1 MVRTT
6 TTEALLGLLSME
18 PMSGYDLKQRI
29 AFSIGNFWS
38 ESYGQIYPALRKLEG
53 EGLVSSQEK
62 GKAGR
67 KVYRLTEAGH
77 ERLQQWLTITPRPWV
92 PRHETLLKLFFGDN
106 IPTEVSLAHVTDL
119 RRRFAADLQRYEATE
134 AHLLR
139 EHPNHSALPY
149 WLMTLH
155 YGRDEAKMIVN
166 WCDQSATLLRQMQE
180 GKPKFTER
188 NQPAKT
194 SRKA

>member
-6 TTEALLGLLSME
+6 TMEALLGLLSME

-29 AFSIGNFWS
+29 DFSIGNFWR
-38 ESYGQIYPALRKLEG
+38 ESYGQIYPALRTLEE

-67 KVYRLTEAGH
+67 KVYRLTEGGQ

-106 IPTEVSLAHVTDL
+106 VPTAISLAHIADL
-119 RRRFAADLQRYEATE
+119 RRRFTADLERYEVTG

-139 EHPNHSALPY
+139 SHPKHPALPY
-149 WLMTLH
+149 WLMTLN
-155 YGRDEAKMIVN
+155 YGRDEARMIVN
-166 WCDQSATLLRQMQE
+166 WCDESSKLLLQMQA
-180 GKPKFTER
+180 R
-188 NQPAKT
+188 
-194 SRKA
+194 